1 MIIIDSFIIIIIIK
15 NQFEKFLND
24 IVNKMNN
31 TIIYTVRTFVQLLS
45 FSFYI
50 CLWEETRQWQQQL
63 PNSIANNGIY
73 PVRVECK
80 SENVPDIEI
89 SKHQDEIQKWN
100 VTGCKTL

>member
-50 CLWEETRQWQQQL
+50 CL
-63 PNSIANNGIY
+63 
-73 PVRVECK
+73 
-80 SENVPDIEI
+80 
-89 SKHQDEIQKWN
+89 
-100 VTGCKTL
+100 